1 MLAIINTNMYW
12 TPKRLKELKE
22 RGYKLRSMTLAEA
35 NAEVTSDKQQA
46 PEDTS
51 SKQQAPEAT
60 SNKRQATDS

>member
-1 MLAIINTNMYW
+1 MYW
-12 TPKRLKELKE
+12 TAKRLKELKA
-22 RGYKLRSMTLAEA
+22 RGYRLRYMTLEEA

-60 SNKRQATDS
+60 SSKRQAKDS